1 MDFIADQTAALRA
14 ALQAG
19 DSGRAAQILTRTL
32 LESGRSFEATVRE
45 MTEAARRQQHGDH

>member
-1 MDFIADQTAALRA
+1 VSFIADQTAELRA

-19 DSGRAAQILTRTL
+19 DSGRAAQILTRTV
-32 LESGRSFEATVRE
+32 LESGEPFEATVSA